1 MTAATHYAFSYLLLS
16 SAGYDHSIALTSSIV
31 ALFPDIDHPES
42 LMGRIFGHVSQ
53 YIQRRWGHRTVTHSI
68 FAIFAIVLF
77 LVPFS
82 ILYYIQLG
90 KFPSW
95 FFAVSLAFA
104 SHIFIDLFNRSGVRL
119 FAPLSNKEYISFR
132 TPELRI
138 LVSSWQEYVLLF
150 VLVFLA
156 FSVSNRPFSIHSA
169 VRTVGKHFYKT
180 YESALNDYHEN
191 AGYICV
197 ATVTYFDEFDRIK
210 HTVNLPVLAMYT
222 NKAVFLKGGS
232 RLLLRKEQI
241 DEIVISKTDNKIKT
255 IYLKGNDTKKL
266 NHSGYYTGTVTL
278 YNYPLDIK
286 FNDYIEIEKQK
297 DRTVIKL
304 LCADISDISFLNSLD
319 DSIKR
324 EIELL
329 KSKLC
334 STQIEKLKNEEKKLK
349 AKLSVLKNN
358 FYDNYGVINKLS
370 NELKSIQTRIKT
382 LEMQDSID
390 QDAEIKLKLEQLNN
404 VSVWYDVVV
413 VSNL

>member
-1 MTAATHYAFSYLLLS
+1 MTAATHYAFSYFLLS
-16 SAGYDHSIALTSSIV
+16 SVGFDHSIALTSSIV
-31 ALFPDIDHPES
+31 ALLPDIDHPES
-42 LMGRIFGHVSQ
+42 LIGRIFGPVSH
-53 YIQRRWGHRTVTHSI
+53 YIQRRWGHRTVTHSV
-68 FAIFAIVLF
+68 FAIIAIVLF
-77 LVPFS
+77 LVPLS
-82 ILYYIQLG
+82 ILYYIQLV

-95 FFAVSLAFA
+95 FFAVSFAFS

-138 LVSSWQEYVLLF
+138 LVNSWQEYLLLF
-150 VLVFLA
+150 IIVFLA
-156 FSVSNRPFSIHSA
+156 FSISNKPFSIHSA
-169 VRTVGKHFYKT
+169 VRTIGKHFYKT

-191 AGYICV
+191 AGYVCI
-197 ATVTYFDEFDRIK
+197 ATVTYFDEFYRIK
-210 HTVNLPVLAMYT
+210 HTVNLPILAMYT
-222 NKAVFLKGGS
+222 NKAVFLKDGS

-241 DEIVISKTDNKIKT
+241 DEIVMSKTDNKIKT

-278 YNYPLDIK
+278 YNYPFEIK
-286 FNDYIEIEKQK
+286 SSDYIEIEKQK
-297 DRTVIKL
+297 DRIVLKL

-319 DSIKR
+319 ESLKR

-334 STQIEKLKNEEKKLK
+334 STKIEKLKDEEKKLK
-349 AKLSVLKNN
+349 VKLSVLKHN
-358 FYDNYGVINKLS
+358 FYDNYGSINKLS
-370 NELKSIQTRIKT
+370 SELKSIQTKIKT

-404 VSVWYDVVV
+404 LSVWYDVVV
-413 VSNL
+413 VEM

>member
-16 SAGYDHSIALTSSIV
+16 SMGFDHSTTIASSIV
-31 ALFPDIDHPES
+31 ALLPDIDHPDS
-42 LMGRIFGHVSQ
+42 FIGRIFGPLSV

-68 FAIFAIVLF
+68 FAVLSIVLF
-77 LVPFS
+77 LLPLSF
-82 ILYYIQLG
+82 LYFVQLG

-95 FFAVSLAFA
+95 FLALSIAFA

-150 VLVFLA
+150 IIVFFA
-156 FSVSNRPFSIHSA
+156 FSISNRPFSIHSS
-169 VRTVGKHFYKT
+169 VRSIGKHFYKT

-197 ATVTYFDEFDRIK
+197 ATVTYFDEFDRKK
-210 HTVNLPVLAMYT
+210 HTFNLPVLSMYT
-222 NKAVFLKGGS
+222 NKAVFLKDGS

-241 DEIVISKTDNKIKT
+241 DEIVITKTDNKIKS
-255 IYLKGNDTKKL
+255 IYLKGNDIKKL
-266 NHSGYYTGTVTL
+266 NHSGYYTGNVIL
-278 YNYPLDIK
+278 YNYPSDIK
-286 FNDYIEIEKQK
+286 SNDYIEIDKQH
-297 DRTVIKL
+297 DRIIIKL
-304 LCADISDISFLNSLD
+304 FCADISDISFLNNLD
-319 DSIKR
+319 ESIKR

-334 STQIEKLKNEEKKLK
+334 STKIEKLKNEENKLK
-349 AKLSVLKNN
+349 AKLSLLKHN
-358 FYDNYGVINKLS
+358 FYDNYGSINKLS
-370 NELKSIQTRIKT
+370 NELKSIQTKIKT

-390 QDAEIKLKLEQLNN
+390 QDAEIQMKLEQLTN

-413 VSNL
+413 VKI